1 LAIGAMTVAKK
12 SKVFK
17 EGWWFLVSSYF
28 LVWAPWLLSPR
39 IMFYYHYTPAIP
51 FLAIAL
57 AIWLSRLWE
66 NGSSGKM
73 IAATILE
80 LTILSFILFLPLW
93 IGTPISREYAD
104 YFFWLPTWR

>member
-1 LAIGAMTVAKK
+1 
-12 SKVFK
+12 
-17 EGWWFLVSSYF
+17 
-28 LVWAPWLLSPR
+28 
-39 IMFYYHYTPAIP
+39 MFYYHYTPAIP